1 VTQAALPA
9 DSLRAV
15 LDTVFAAPKYDWVPR
30 ADALAWLIE
39 QFRRIGEWFARL
51 ETSQPLAYWGLVFLL
66 VAILVAILVHAGFI
80 MAGAMRY
87 SSAPEA
93 REVRRAAL
101 RKDGAWYR
109 AEAARLAD
117 AGRYA
122 EAVRAQFDAVV
133 LDLDGVGGVRWHPS
147 KTPREYAR
155 EAKLSAGERHRLGT
169 LVDGVYSFSYA
180 GTPCGRSEWEEW
192 RASAAGGWRVD

>member
-1 VTQAALPA
+1 VSQAAAPA

-30 ADALAWLIE
+30 TDALAWLMA
-39 QFRRIGEWFARL
+39 QFRKVGAWFAQL
-51 ETSQPLAYWGLVFLL
+51 EISHPVAFWGLVFLL

-87 SSAPEA
+87 ASVPEA
-93 REVRRAAL
+93 REPRASAIRR
-101 RKDGAWYR
+101 DGAWHR
-109 AEAARLAD
+109 AHAARLAE

-122 EAVRAQFDAVV
+122 EAVRAQFEAVV

-155 EAKLSAGERHRLGT
+155 EAKLALEERHRLTG
-169 LVDGVYSFSYA
+169 LVDDVYAFSYA
-180 GTPCGRSEWEEW
+180 GAPCGRAEWDAW
-192 RASAAGGWRVD
+192 RATAAGGWHVG